1 MITWIKDK
9 KVKSDIL
16 MNYGNSWQ
24 GKSSFYKNKSVIGI
38 VPEFIKGFIDGQFTF
53 SFRG

>member
-1 MITWIKDK
+1 MNKVRSQDSKIIDYPVITWLKDK

-24 GKSSFYKNKSVIGI
+24 GKSSF
-38 VPEFIKGFIDGQFTF
+38 IKINQ
-53 SFRG
+53 